1 MITLR
6 PHQTRAVAAMQ
17 KHNKGQLIKPT
28 GAGKTLTMIYD
39 TLRQFSEEVVFE
51 KEYNDFGDYVGAT
64 TNRKLI
70 VVVAPRILLAEQ
82 LSSEFLEHI
91 TNAEVL
97 HVHSGETHHTSTTN
111 PETIY
116 EWVCDN
122 VDQHCLIFT
131 TYNSLPRLQEAEVY
145 ADTIYF
151 DEAHNSV
158 KRNFFPATEY
168 FSANAD
174 RCYFFTATRKTS
186 LTPSKPGMNDVDV
199 YGNII
204 CRVSAPELV
213 DGGYIVPPKV
223 YAHKSKTAD
232 ECGGC
237 SYERD
242 KHNLIDII
250 NTYGMDKV
258 LVVSKKTKDIIGLTT
273 QTDFQLQ
280 MEEMGYEVLHISSKF
295 GAFINN
301 QKVDREVFFDTLN
314 AYGKDVGKKF
324 VVLHFDILAEGLNI
338 SCLNGVVFQR
348 STDYIKILQTV
359 GRAIR
364 MDPRDSKGIREG
376 AITPGAVNTYSKKF
390 GLVVTPVFDK
400 VGISTAT
407 KINNCLD
414 TVFTHGELLDSVV
427 RR

>member
-1 MITLR
+1 MNTQIKLR
-6 PHQTRAVAAMQ
+6 PHQIRGVDAMS

-28 GAGKTLTMIYD
+28 GAGKTLTMIAD
-39 TLRQFSEEVVFE
+39 AL
-51 KEYNDFGDYVGAT
+51 KEFAKET
-64 TNRKLI
+64 PQTI
-70 VVVAPRILLAEQ
+70 VVVAPRILLSEQ
-82 LSSEFLEHI
+82 LSSEFLEFI
-91 TNAEVL
+91 TTVAVL
-97 HVHSGETHHTSTTN
+97 HVHSGETTHFSTTK
-111 PETIY
+111 PAEIY
-116 EWVCDN
+116 NWSRRAYKH
-122 VDQHCLIFT
+122 QLIFT
-131 TYNSLPRLQEAEVY
+131 TYNSLQRLVDAEIDV
-145 ADTIYF
+145 DTIYF

-158 KRNFFPATEY
+158 KRNFFPATEH
-168 FSANAD
+168 FSANAN
-174 RCYFFTATRKTS
+174 RCFFFTATRKTS
-186 LTPSKPGMNDVDV
+186 VTVGKPGMNDVDV

-314 AYGKDVGKKF
+314 AYGKDVSKKF

-359 GRAIR
+359 GRAVR
-364 MDPRDSKGIREG
+364 LDPRDSKGIREG

-400 VGISTAT
+400 VGVSTAT

-414 TVFTHGELLDSVV
+414 TVFTHGELLDSVT
-427 RR
+427 RK